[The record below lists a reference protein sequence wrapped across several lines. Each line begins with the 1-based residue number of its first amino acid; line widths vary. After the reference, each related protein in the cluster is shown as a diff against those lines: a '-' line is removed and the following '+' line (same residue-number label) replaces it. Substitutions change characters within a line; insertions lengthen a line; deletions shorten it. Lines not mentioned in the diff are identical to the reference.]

1 MGSGRG
7 IQNALTVS
15 TAVLFL
21 LKKYD
26 KMLIFYIEWGT
37 QVFSIIFHDFLYIW
51 NIHDCKNWETIKF
64 PHSKIC
70 GIQRNP
76 EENLQP
82 LKENRK

>member
-7 IQNALTVS
+7 VQNALTVS

-37 QVFSIIFHDFLYIW
+37 QVFSIIFHDFLYI
-51 NIHDCKNWETIKF
+51 
-64 PHSKIC
+64 
-70 GIQRNP
+70 
-76 EENLQP
+76 
-82 LKENRK
+82 